1 MPSCQLWEDPPLGE
15 THNPVFTV
23 LSWKV
28 GAYVDCLF
36 PLYVSPDWNHSL
48 WSSKS
53 SPGIFLVYVPGFLY
67 RSEWAEFI
75 VTQFRITHQSVVSAG
90 TFICS
95 ILCMLE
101 QLFSFLPAP
110 AAPAVDGRWCK
121 TSGCYWNTF
130 LPDDF
135 LSIQRKNCWTWQTSP
150 VETSW
155 RLG

>member
-15 THNPVFTV
+15 THKPVFTV

-28 GAYVDCLF
+28 GVYVDYLF
-36 PLYVSPDWNHSL
+36 LLYIPPDWNDWL
-48 WSSKS
+48 WSPKS
-53 SPGIFLVYVPGFLY
+53 LPGIFLVYVPCFLY
-67 RSEWAEFI
+67 RSAWAEFI

-110 AAPAVDGRWCK
+110 SAPAVDGRWCK
-121 TSGCYWNTF
+121 TSCCYWNTF

-135 LSIQRKNCWTWQTSP
+135 QSVQSKNCWTLQTSP
-150 VETSW
+150 AETSW